1 MDIHRRNL
9 AVGAR
14 VTIVIRPENLILSRE
29 AASVSGRIAA
39 VSYLGD
45 RRQFQ
50 VSVNGATIIVAAQNR
65 APFRIGEPVHL
76 SWAADAVMLFAE

>member
-1 MDIHRRNL
+1 MDIHRPNL

-14 VTIVIRPENLILSRE
+14 VLIVIRPENLLLSRE

-50 VSVNGATIIVAAQNR
+50 VSVNGATIIVAAQNS
-65 APFRIGEPVHL
+65 APFRIGDSVHL
-76 SWAADAVMLFAE
+76 GWTADAVMLFAD